1 MSYDILDAE
10 GSNFSDKKYVV
21 AVSLS
26 AIFGIFGIQHFYLER
41 WGLGILDLSMSI
53 VGITLISMDIWWGGL
68 ILVIDFIHTII
79 VTYKLLVGEFRDGDD
94 KIVPYPGQKE
104 KQLR

>member
-1 MSYDILDAE
+1 MNHDILDAE

-41 WGLGILDLSMSI
+41 WGLGALDLGMSI
-53 VGITLISMDIWWGGL
+53 AGITLISMGIWWGGL
-68 ILVIDFIHTII
+68 ILLVDFIHTII